1 MQNRLNAVFDLTQ
14 MYQAIG
20 IRRLASFGVTMG
32 IALAGQILVTITLG
46 TLSWMQQHMIF
57 MIVIELIWWPPFF
70 VILYLSFT
78 SVVKLVKQSLS
89 AQSQLRTQFDTICQ
103 DYEARCMLYE
113 QRLQEQNISLSR
125 VARAAREKM
134 RVARLEPM
142 V

>member
-20 IRRLASFGVTMG
+20 IRRLVSFGVTMG